1 MIPMEAAEDEP
12 RNIYG
17 NARNDEMIL
26 TFHIFS
32 LYHIRKYNI
41 SIIHPLK
48 LLQTDDGLCSVYIP
62 NIHGLESATILRRA
76 VVFTT
81 VPLCTCLLSPAP
93 RDCGDGWDQGDT

>member
-32 LYHIRKYNI
+32 LYHI
-41 SIIHPLK
+41 
-48 LLQTDDGLCSVYIP
+48 
-62 NIHGLESATILRRA
+62 
-76 VVFTT
+76 
-81 VPLCTCLLSPAP
+81 
-93 RDCGDGWDQGDT
+93 